1 MEIKLQRSEILKGLG
16 LVQGI
21 VERKT
26 TMPILANVLLRA
38 EKKSLSLTA
47 TDLEVGMKVPL
58 SAEVLSDGQVTVHAR
73 SIYDLARELPDDV
86 VHIKVEDSNW
96 VSIICGKSKFRIVG
110 LPADEFPSLPERE
123 EGEVRNL
130 DSSMIR
136 EMVERTAFAMSSD
149 ETRYSLNGVYVERFD
164 GEEGTSLRMV
174 ATDGHRLS
182 VMERNIGGS
191 WDFQSGAIVPRKG
204 IMEIKKLVDSGDSP
218 VELWIGKKHLIAY
231 RNEVSL
237 FVRLVDGKYP
247 PYEQVIP
254 KKPHH
259 IVSVTRKDLIH
270 ALRRVSVLATDRA
283 RGVKFKFSP
292 KNIDIYASNPDVGEA
307 REELSAQYKGESFEA
322 GFNAKYFL
330 DVLSAIEDDQA
341 VLGLGDETSPCVIR
355 SEHDKGFTHVIM
367 PMRL

>member
-1 MEIKLQRSEILKGLG
+1 MEIKLARSEILKGLG

-26 TMPILANVLLRA
+26 TMPILANVLLQA
-38 EKKSLSLTA
+38 QKKSLSLTA
-47 TDLEVGMKVPL
+47 TDLEVGMRVPL
-58 SAEVLSDGQVTVHAR
+58 AAEVLSEGRVTVHAR
-73 SIYDLARELPDDV
+73 SIYDLARELPEDM

-96 VSIICGKSKFRIVG
+96 VSITCGKSRFRIVG
-110 LPADEFPSLPERE
+110 LPAEEFPSLPERE
-123 EGEVRNL
+123 EGEVKSL
-130 DSSMIR
+130 DSSVIR

-149 ETRYSLNGVYVERFD
+149 ETRYSLNGLYIERFD
-164 GEEGTSLRMV
+164 GGQGTRLRMV

-182 VMERNIGGS
+182 VMDREIGGG
-191 WDFQSGAIVPRKG
+191 WKFPSGAIVPRKG
-204 IMEIKKLVDSGDSP
+204 VMEIKKLVDSGESP
-218 VELWIGKKHLIAY
+218 VELWVGKKHLIAY
-231 RNEVSL
+231 RDQVSL
-237 FVRLVDGKYP
+237 FVRLVDGKFP

-254 KKPHH
+254 KKPRR

-270 ALRRVSVLATDRA
+270 ALRRVSVLSTDRT

-292 KNIDIYASNPDVGEA
+292 KNIHIYASNPDIGEA
-307 REELSAQYKGESFEA
+307 REELSAQYKGEAFEA

-330 DVLSAIEDDQA
+330 DVLTSIEDDQA